1 MILMPGGI
9 FFSVERGFGR
19 VRYIRHMQNA
29 PEQPTISPFKRI
41 LAILRPLL
49 LDRLSIVDLA
59 EPEATIAGIQ
69 KDIEFK
75 GFNVW
80 ILGFAI
86 VIASIGLN
94 VDSTAVVIG
103 AMLISPLMGPIM
115 GFGLGVG
122 INDLSMVRKSVLNLG
137 VAAGI
142 SIAASAVYFL
152 ISPLDA
158 PSNELFARTNP
169 TLLDVLIALFGG
181 LTGILAG
188 SRKEKNNVIPGVAIA
203 TALMPPLCTA
213 GFGLAHGDWHFFF
226 GAFYLFLI
234 NAILIATAT
243 TLVVRYLRFPMAVQ
257 PDALKE
263 RKYKRYFVVALLALV
278 LPSGWIFYRT
288 VTEGIHTGQIST
300 YLSEHVRYPGMEV
313 VKQEVQFT
321 DGTAQVDL
329 VLLGEFVPEA
339 LLSEWRAGL
348 AEAVPGTVLH
358 VVQNQQS
365 TAGLD
370 EMQRL
375 VDLYSAGREE
385 LAGRDAE
392 IRRLGDEL
400 SAART
405 ALEGSVVPA
414 SLPAEV
420 LLQDSGIA
428 AVRVGMVMEQGRAE
442 EGADV
447 VPWVD
452 VVWQGDSGAVRAGVT
467 ARLEAWLRLRLGRDD
482 VRVVVR

>member
-1 MILMPGGI
+1 
-9 FFSVERGFGR
+9 
-19 VRYIRHMQNA
+19 MQSARETPRIN
-29 PEQPTISPFKRI
+29 PFTRI
-41 LAILRPLL
+41 VAILRPIVI
-49 LDRLSIVDLA
+49 DRLSIVDLA

-115 GFGLGVG
+115 GFGMGVG
-122 INDLSMVRKSVLNLG
+122 INDLSMVRKSLLNLG

-142 SIAASAVYFL
+142 SIAASALYFF
-152 ISPLDA
+152 ISPVDA

-181 LTGILAG
+181 LSGILAG
-188 SRKEKNNVIPGVAIA
+188 SRKEKSNVIPGVAIA

-213 GFGLAHGDWHFFF
+213 GFGLAQGDWPFFF

-234 NAILIATAT
+234 NAILIAVST
-243 TLVVRYLRFPMAVQ
+243 TLVVRYLKFPMVTL

-263 RKYKRYFVVALLALV
+263 RKYKRYFAVALLALV

-288 VTEGIHTGQIST
+288 VSEGIHTGQIT
-300 YLSEHVRYPGMEV
+300 AYLTDHVRYPGMEV
-313 VKQEVQFT
+313 VKQTVRFE
-321 DGTAQVDL
+321 DGNPAVDL
-329 VLLGEFVPEA
+329 VLLGEYVPDA
-339 LLSEWRAGL
+339 LLSEWQAGL
-348 AEAVPGTVLH
+348 SSAVPGATLH

-375 VDLYSAGREE
+375 VDLYSAGRTE
-385 LAGRDAE
+385 LADRDAE
-392 IRRLGDEL
+392 IRRLGNEL
-400 SAART
+400 SATRN
-405 ALEGSVVPA
+405 ALEGQLLPA
-414 SLPAEV
+414 SLPGEV
-420 LLQDSGIA
+420 LLQHPGIE
-428 AVRVGMVMEQGRAE
+428 AVRTGMVLEQGRGGTA
-442 EGADV
+442 AQP

-452 VVWQGDSGAVRAGVT
+452 IDWSGDSTPEAAPDRA
-467 ARLEAWLRLRLGRDD
+467 RIDAWLRLRLGRDD
-482 VRVVVR
+482 VRIAHR

>member
-1 MILMPGGI
+1 M
-9 FFSVERGFGR
+9 ET
-19 VRYIRHMQNA
+19 A
-29 PEQPTISPFKRI
+29 PETPRVSPFTRI
-41 LAILRPLL
+41 VAILRPIVV
-49 LDRLSIVDLA
+49 DRLSIVDLA
-59 EPEATIAGIQ
+59 EPESTIAGIQ

-181 LTGILAG
+181 LTGVLAG

-243 TLVVRYLRFPMAVQ
+243 TLVVRYLRFPMVAL
-257 PDALKE
+257 PDAMKE
-263 RKYKRYFVVALLALV
+263 RKYKRYFAVALLALV

-288 VTEGIHTGQIST
+288 VSEGIHAGQIT
-300 YLSEHVRYPGMEV
+300 EYLTEHIRYPGMEV
-313 VKQEVQFT
+313 VKQEIRHEE
-321 DGTAQVDL
+321 GAPIVDL
-329 VLLGEFVPEA
+329 VLLGEHVPDA
-339 LLSEWRAGL
+339 LLTEWQSGL
-348 AEAVPGTVLH
+348 AGVVTGASLH
-358 VVQNQQS
+358 VVQNRPS
-365 TAGLD
+365 DAGLD

-375 VDLYSAGREE
+375 IDLYSTGRSD
-385 LAGRDAE
+385 LADRDAE
-392 IRRLGDEL
+392 IRRLNDEL
-400 SAART
+400 AATRQ
-405 ALEGSVVPA
+405 ALEGELLPA
-414 SLPAEV
+414 SLPGEL
-420 LLQDSGIA
+420 LLQDTAITGVHTGIVA
-428 AVRVGMVMEQGRAE
+428 EQQRGTSTAVRI
-442 EGADV
+442 
-447 VPWVD
+447 PWID
-452 VVWQGDSGAVRAGVT
+452 ITWLPDSTPQRLAAQ
-467 ARLEAWLRLRLGRDD
+467 ARITDWLRLRLARED
-482 VRVVVR
+482 VRVSHH